1 MRFRRQ
7 ETVKFSSGSTN
18 ERWPFQPRYDI
29 VLLMPTNVNRKTS
42 RRSTRVSTSPAAIVR
57 DDLRIPTRFRGD
69 PAIWAAWLYYHD
81 NLTQAEIGLA
91 MGVSRATVNAYIAEA
106 RERGVVSVKV
116 DPSWMQ
122 TLEIS
127 ESVTQKFGLKSSIV
141 IPATK
146 SAPMTDTLAERIGR
160 AGAEL
165 LASNLEEGDVVGVAW
180 GRTVLALA
188 QAIKDPLINDLTVT
202 QLTGGTTSTFD
213 FSPEFCASLIAERL
227 NARCLQVTAPAI
239 VSSSEVRDVLMR
251 EPIVQEQFATLASV
265 DKVVFGICTT
275 LPDSL
280 IFTSGLLTQDN
291 LPTGPSGPAVA
302 AIAGRC
308 VAPDGSAI
316 AGSHDDRVIG
326 LPLDDL
332 RKVKMR
338 IAVAGGLDK
347 IEAIIATLRGGYA
360 TTLVTDEDTALALLQ
375 HS

>member
-1 MRFRRQ
+1 MR
-7 ETVKFSSGSTN
+7 GST
-18 ERWPFQPRYDI
+18 
-29 VLLMPTNVNRKTS
+29 
-42 RRSTRVSTSPAAIVR
+42 RSATIIREE
-57 DDLRIPTRFRGD
+57 LRIPPRFRGD
-69 PAIWAAWLYYHD
+69 PSIWAAWLYYHD

-127 ESVTQKFGLKSSIV
+127 ESLTQKFELESSIV
-141 IPATK
+141 IPGTK
-146 SAPMTDTLAERIGR
+146 SAPMGDTLAERIGR

-165 LASNLEEGDVVGVAW
+165 LTGHLEEGDVVGVAW

-188 QAIKDPLINDLTVT
+188 QAMKDPQVDDLTVT

-239 VSSSEVRDVLMR
+239 VSSPEVRDVLMR
-251 EPIVQEQFATLASV
+251 EPILQEQFATLESV

-280 IFTSGLLTQDN
+280 IFTSGLLTVDA
-291 LPTGPSGPAVA
+291 LPKGPSGPAVA
-302 AIAGRC
+302 VIAGRC

-316 AGSHDDRVIG
+316 HGGYDDRVIG
-326 LPLDDL
+326 LPLEDL
-332 RKVKMR
+332 RKSDMR

-347 IEAIIATLRGGYA
+347 VEAILATLRGGYA
-360 TTLVTDEDTALALLQ
+360 TTLVTDEDTALALLR
-375 HS
+375 HN

>member
-1 MRFRRQ
+1 
-7 ETVKFSSGSTN
+7 
-18 ERWPFQPRYDI
+18 
-29 VLLMPTNVNRKTS
+29 MPTNVNRKAS
-42 RRSTRVSTSPAAIVR
+42 RRTTRVSASPAAIVR
-57 DDLRIPTRFRGD
+57 DELRIPSRFRGD

-127 ESVTQKFGLKSSIV
+127 ESLTGKFDLESSIV

-146 SAPMTDTLAERIGR
+146 AAPMNDTLAERIGR

-165 LASNLEEGDVVGVAW
+165 LASHLDEGDVVGVAW

-188 QAIKDPLINDLTVT
+188 QSMRDPLVSDLTVA

-213 FSPEFCASLIAERL
+213 FSPEFCASLTAERL

-239 VSSSEVRDVLMR
+239 VSSPQVRDVLMA
-251 EPIVQEQFATLASV
+251 EPIVREQFATLETV

-275 LPDSL
+275 LADSL
-280 IFTSGLLTQDN
+280 IYTSGMLAPDA
-291 LPTGPSGPAVA
+291 LPKGPAGPAMAV
-302 AIAGRC
+302 IAGRC
-308 VAPDGSAI
+308 IAADGSAI
-316 AGSHDDRVIG
+316 KDSHDDRVIG
-326 LPLDDL
+326 LPLEDL
-332 RKVKMR
+332 RKAKMR
-338 IAVAGGLDK
+338 IAVAGGLEKVD
-347 IEAIIATLRGGYA
+347 AILATLRGGYA
-360 TTLVTDEDTALALLQ
+360 TTLVTDEETALALLDRDWP
-375 HS
+375 

>member
-1 MRFRRQ
+1 
-7 ETVKFSSGSTN
+7 
-18 ERWPFQPRYDI
+18 
-29 VLLMPTNVNRKTS
+29 MPTNVNRKTS
-42 RRSTRVSTSPAAIVR
+42 RRATRVSTSPAVIVR
-57 DDLRIPTRFRGD
+57 DELRIPSRFRGD

-127 ESVTQKFGLKSSIV
+127 ESLTQKFDLESSIV

-146 SAPMTDTLAERIGR
+146 SAPMSDSLAERIGR

-165 LASNLEEGDVVGVAW
+165 LASHLEEGDVVGVAW

-188 QAIKDPLINDLTVT
+188 QAMRDPQVDDLTVT

-227 NARCLQVTAPAI
+227 SARCLQVTAPAI
-239 VSSSEVRDVLMR
+239 VSSPEVRDVLMR
-251 EPIVQEQFATLASV
+251 EPIVREQFATLETV

-280 IFTSGLLTQDN
+280 IFTSGLLTIDR
-291 LPTGPSGPAVA
+291 LPVGPAGPAVA
-302 AIAGRC
+302 VIAGRC
-308 VAPDGSAI
+308 VGPDGCAI
-316 AGSHDDRVIG
+316 QDDHDDRVIG
-326 LPLDDL
+326 LPLEYL
-332 RKVKMR
+332 RKAKMR

-347 IEAIIATLRGGYA
+347 VEAILATLRGGYA
-360 TTLVTDEDTALALLQ
+360 TTLVTDEETAQALLQ
-375 HS
+375 HA